1 MATCGLCGGGLVVE
15 SRRQETRS
23 DSGIHLS
30 PASCQQQLYQCAP
43 RVRGGDER
51 GRAAGLRGHALTP
64 EAIEKVITLTEQDDA
79 AHHLDAIQKEAND
92 IAKRL
97 ARITEA
103 IETSGDIRSLVAR
116 IPELEERQQVIASE
130 RCPKLR

>member
-1 MATCGLCGGGLVVE
+1 VRE
-15 SRRQETRS
+15 HRR
-23 DSGIHLS
+23 
-30 PASCQQQLYQCAP
+30 
-43 RVRGGDER
+43 
-51 GRAAGLRGHALTP
+51 LRLH
-64 EAIEKVITLTEQDDA
+64 
-79 AHHLDAIQKEAND
+79 QKEAKD

>member
-1 MATCGLCGGGLVVE
+1 LVVE
-15 SRRQETRS
+15 S
-23 DSGIHLS
+23 
-30 PASCQQQLYQCAP
+30 
-43 RVRGGDER
+43 GGKKR
-51 GRAAGLRGHALTP
+51 GRIPEYICHRHRANSSCTNALRVSVAEMNEAVLQGIEEHALTP
-64 EAIEKVITLTEQDDA
+64 EAIEKLITPTEQDDVP
-79 AHHLDAIQKEAND
+79 HHLDALQKEAKD

-103 IETSGDIRSLVAR
+103 IETGGDIRSLVAR